1 MLPGARRDTVE
12 GHRMIVGLNRTLV
25 ARHSL
30 KQAIKRG
37 ALIAAAN
44 WPVTLIQASADSL
57 FKLLLAAPL
66 IGGIFLV
73 ALSIGS
79 EPSAL
84 ISLDWRQMMATIIA
98 SLMARPVV
106 LTAVFLAVAVVG
118 VGGSLF
124 VFLVK
129 AGTVATLVRSD
140 TEASPIE
147 EPPLRISE
155 VARASRFSVDGFIE
169 SARALFP
176 RYARL
181 GFLLMGVYIV
191 SGLAF
196 VVLVLRREPGEG
208 WSLTALLTMV
218 FVLWITV
225 VNLLYLLVQIVVA
238 ADDCSVATAGR
249 RVASFVRR
257 KRGDVGRVFLLVLAL
272 ILAATG
278 ASVLAT
284 AALGLVAF
292 VPFFGLAALPLQLL
306 AWLLRGLVFQYL
318 GLTSVGA
325 YLRLY
330 RSSAARPVLHH
341 DELRRIPVANGA

>member
-1 MLPGARRDTVE
+1 
-12 GHRMIVGLNRTLV
+12 
-25 ARHSL
+25 
-30 KQAIKRG
+30 
-37 ALIAAAN
+37 
-44 WPVTLIQASADSL
+44 L
-57 FKLLLAAPL
+57 FKLLLAAPI
-66 IGGIFLV
+66 IGGVFLV
-73 ALSIGS
+73 ALTIGS

-84 ISLDWRQMMATIIA
+84 LSLEWRQMAATIA
-98 SLMARPVV
+98 VSLMARPVV
-106 LTAVFLAVAVVG
+106 LTAVFLAVGCVA

-129 AGTVATLVRSD
+129 AGTVATLVASD
-140 TEASPIE
+140 RDAGPIE
-147 EPPLRISE
+147 DPPLRVSA
-155 VARASRFSVDGFIE
+155 VARACRFSIDRYLG

-181 GFLLMGVYIV
+181 GFMLMAVYVV
-191 SGLAF
+191 SGLVFLAVVLRRDPADGWSPTALFTAAF
-196 VVLVLRREPGEG
+196 VV
-208 WSLTALLTMV
+208 
-218 FVLWITV
+218 WITA

-238 ADDCSVATAGR
+238 TEDCSVAAAAR
-249 RVASFVRR
+249 RVAAFLRR
-257 KRGDVGRVFLLVLAL
+257 ERRDVGAVFLLVFAL

-325 YLRLY
+325 YLTLY
-330 RSSAARPVLHH
+330 REFADRSASRLKPAATTDRTSPTP
-341 DELRRIPVANGA
+341 ERTWGAASAGSTS

>member
-1 MLPGARRDTVE
+1 VP
-12 GHRMIVGLNRTLV
+12 
-25 ARHSL
+25 RHSL
-30 KQAIKRG
+30 KPAIKRG
-37 ALIAAAN
+37 ALLAAAN

-57 FKLLLAAPL
+57 FKLLLAAPV
-66 IGGIFLV
+66 IGGVFLV

-84 ISLDWRQMMATIIA
+84 ISLEWRQMAATIVA

-106 LTAVFLAVAVVG
+106 LISVFLAVAVVA

-124 VFLVK
+124 IFLVK
-129 AGTVATLVRSD
+129 AGTVATLVQSD
-140 TEASPIE
+140 RDAGAIE
-147 EPPLRISE
+147 EPPLRVSE
-155 VARASRFSVDGFIE
+155 VARASRFSVDAYTE
-169 SARALFP
+169 SARSLFP

-181 GFLLMGVYIV
+181 GFMLMGVYVI

-196 VVLVLRREPGEG
+196 LVLVVRREPGEG
-208 WSLTALLTMV
+208 WSLTALVTVAFV
-218 FVLWITV
+218 FWITF

-238 ADDCSVATAGR
+238 ADNCSVAMAAR
-249 RVASFVRR
+249 RVAVFLRR
-257 KRGDVGRVFLLVLAL
+257 ERGDVGRVFLLVLAL
-272 ILAATG
+272 ILGATG

-330 RSSAARPVLHH
+330 RDSAARSVMHH
-341 DELRRIPVANGA
+341 DELRRIPVANRA

>member
-1 MLPGARRDTVE
+1 VP
-12 GHRMIVGLNRTLV
+12 
-25 ARHSL
+25 RHSL
-30 KQAIKRG
+30 KPAIKRG
-37 ALIAAAN
+37 ALLAAAN

-57 FKLLLAAPL
+57 FKLLLAAPV

-84 ISLDWRQMMATIIA
+84 ISLEWRQMAATFVA
-98 SLMARPVV
+98 SLIARPVV
-106 LTAVFLAVAVVG
+106 LMSVFLAVAVVAF
-118 VGGSLF
+118 GGSLF
-124 VFLVK
+124 IFLVK

-140 TEASPIE
+140 REAAAIE
-147 EPPLRISE
+147 EPPLRLSE
-155 VARASRFSVDGFIE
+155 VSRASRFSVDGYIE

-176 RYARL
+176 RFARL
-181 GFLLMGVYIV
+181 GFMLMGVYVV

-196 VVLVLRREPGEG
+196 LVLVVRRDPGEG
-208 WSLTALLTMV
+208 WSLTALLTLA

-225 VNLLYLLVQIVVA
+225 VNLMYLLVQIVVA
-238 ADDCSVATAGR
+238 ADNCSVATAVR
-249 RVASFVRR
+249 RVAVFLRR

-272 ILAATG
+272 ILGATG

-292 VPFFGLAALPLQLL
+292 VPFLGLAALPLQLL

-330 RSSAARPVLHH
+330 RTSTTRTILH
-341 DELRRIPVANGA
+341 DDLRRVPLPNGA

>member
-1 MLPGARRDTVE
+1 MP
-12 GHRMIVGLNRTLV
+12 
-25 ARHSL
+25 RHSL
-30 KQAIKRG
+30 KPAIKRG
-37 ALIAAAN
+37 ALLAAAN

-57 FKLLLAAPL
+57 FKLLLAAPV
-66 IGGIFLV
+66 IGGVFLV

-84 ISLDWRQMMATIIA
+84 ISLEWREMAATMMS
-98 SLMARPVV
+98 SLIARPVV
-106 LTAVFLAVAVVG
+106 LSAVFLAVAIVA

-129 AGTVATLVRSD
+129 AGTVGTLVRSD
-140 TEASPIE
+140 TEASAIE
-147 EPPLRISE
+147 DAPLRISE
-155 VARASRFSVDGFIE
+155 LARASRFSVDTYIE
-169 SARALFP
+169 SARSLFP

-181 GFLLMGVYIV
+181 GFMLMGVYVV

-196 VVLVLRREPGEG
+196 LVLVVRRDPGEG
-208 WSLTALLTMV
+208 WSLTAMLTV
-218 FVLWITV
+218 AFVLWITV

-238 ADDCSVATAGR
+238 ADDCSVATAAR
-249 RVASFVRR
+249 RVAAFLRHEL
-257 KRGDVGRVFLLVLAL
+257 GDVGRVFLLVLAL
-272 ILAATG
+272 ILGASG

-292 VPFFGLAALPLQLL
+292 VPFFALPVLALQLL

-325 YLRLY
+325 YLKLY
-330 RSSAARPVLHH
+330 RASAVRAKSQLSWGAALAGSSR
-341 DELRRIPVANGA
+341 